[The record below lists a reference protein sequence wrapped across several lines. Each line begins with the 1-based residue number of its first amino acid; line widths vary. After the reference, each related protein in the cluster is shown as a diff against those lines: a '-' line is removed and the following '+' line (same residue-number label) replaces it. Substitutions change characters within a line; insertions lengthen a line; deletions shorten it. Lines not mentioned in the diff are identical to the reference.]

1 MINKCVENLFNFS
14 KHTVFGH
21 VIFGKEIVTKIENLE
36 TDEKSRPKVDVKIA
50 NCGELVLQV
59 KSKGK
64 LHNYSM
70 FSSSFKK
77 KTVNEQ
83 EKMYDC

>member
-1 MINKCVENLFNFS
+1 M
-14 KHTVFGH
+14 FGH

-64 LHNYSM
+64 LHSYSM
-70 FSSSFKK
+70 FSSCFKK
-77 KTVNEQ
+77 KLLMNRR
-83 EKMYDC
+83 KCMIANC

>member
-1 MINKCVENLFNFS
+1 M
-14 KHTVFGH
+14 FGH

-64 LHNYSM
+64 FHNYSM